1 MFGLGET
8 TTIPIGE
15 TTIRLG
21 FPARRTRLF
30 VDQFMSLSKEIAR
43 RRTFAII
50 SHPDAGKTTLTEKFL
65 LYGNA
70 IHLAGAVKDRKNQR
84 STTSDWMELER
95 QRGIS
100 VSSTVLQF
108 DYKGYA
114 VNLLDTPG
122 HKDFSED
129 TYRVLTAVDAA
140 LMVIDAAKGIEPQTR
155 KLFEVCKRRG
165 IPILTFMNKC
175 DRPTLDPLALL
186 DELETVLGLQT
197 CPITWPLGNGSGFRG
212 VYDRRA
218 KQVHLFE
225 RVPGGAYQ
233 APVNVS
239 GLDDPKVRAK
249 MDDDVYAAVSEQ
261 IEMLD
266 GAGHPFDLEAIHAG
280 KQTPVFFGSAVN
292 NFGVQ
297 LLLDGFLQNSIA
309 PTSRQAAYVAIN
321 AEEKVTTRE
330 ILVTHEKFSGF
341 IFKIQANMDPKHRDR
356 IAFMRV
362 CSGKFTRDMVVTHQR
377 TGKTVRLSS
386 SHKLFGQERETVD
399 EAYPGDVIGLVGY
412 DAFGIGD
419 TLTEDKTI
427 FFNEIPRFPP
437 EVFTFISNPTPA
449 DAKKYRAGLDQLLQE
464 GVVQSFT
471 ARHAP
476 PGATLLAAVGPLQ
489 FEVVQYRLKAEYNAE
504 SRLQPCNWN
513 LLKWLEP
520 HPSLANPGNLI
531 VASGVSFG
539 TDKHDIPVALFP
551 NEWSMRYFAEKN
563 PELKMHDLPLEQV
576 RN

>member
-1 MFGLGET
+1 
-8 TTIPIGE
+8 
-15 TTIRLG
+15 
-21 FPARRTRLF
+21 
-30 VDQFMSLSKEIAR
+30 MSPSQEIAR

-84 STTSDWMELER
+84 ATTSDWMELER

-108 DYKGYA
+108 DYEGFA

-155 KLFEVCKRRG
+155 KLFEVCRRRG
-165 IPILTFMNKC
+165 VPIFTFMNKC
-175 DRPTLDPLALL
+175 DRPTRNPIALL
-186 DELETVLGLQT
+186 DELESVLGLQT
-197 CPITWPLGNGSGFRG
+197 CPITWPLGNGPSFRG

-225 RVPGGAYQ
+225 RVPGGAYR
-233 APVNVS
+233 APVSVA
-239 GLDDPKVRAK
+239 GLADPLVRERLEPDD
-249 MDDDVYAAVSEQ
+249 YAEVTEQ
-261 IEMLD
+261 LAMLD
-266 GAGHPFDLEAIHAG
+266 GAGHPFDRAAVHAG

-297 LLLDGFLQNSIA
+297 LLLDGFLQDSIA
-309 PTSRQAAYVAIN
+309 PQARRNAGSNKEQVTSAKASEPSMGAPALGPSNLPLDTCSMIPI
-321 AEEKVTTRE
+321 E
-330 ILVTHEKFSGF
+330 HPKFSGF

-356 IAFMRV
+356 IAFLRV
-362 CSGKFTRDMVVTHQR
+362 CSGKFERDMMVTHQR

-399 EAYPGDVIGLVGY
+399 EAWPGDVVGLVGY

-419 TLTEDKTI
+419 TLTEDRSI
-427 FFNEIPRFPP
+427 VYDEIPRFPP
-437 EVFTFISNPTPA
+437 EVFTYISNPNPS
-449 DAKKYRAGLDQLLQE
+449 DAKKYRAGLEQLLQE

-471 ARHAP
+471 ARHSP

-504 SRLQPCNWN
+504 SRLEATPWT

-520 HPSLANPGNLI
+520 HPALATPSKI
-531 VASGVSFG
+531 VVATNVSFG
-539 TDKHDIPVALFP
+539 TDKFDHPVALFP
-551 NEWSMRYFAEKN
+551 NDWTMRYFVEKN
-563 PELKMHDLPLEQV
+563 PELKLHDLPLEQT
-576 RN
+576 R